1 VVDIQALE
9 YRRTLRPELDFGS
22 TWDQEGEEPAKSE
35 VAVAG
40 EADGL
45 GAQGRGALADRAGA

>member
-22 TWDQEGEEPAKSE
+22 TWDQEGEATGQSGG
-35 VAVAG
+35 AMAG